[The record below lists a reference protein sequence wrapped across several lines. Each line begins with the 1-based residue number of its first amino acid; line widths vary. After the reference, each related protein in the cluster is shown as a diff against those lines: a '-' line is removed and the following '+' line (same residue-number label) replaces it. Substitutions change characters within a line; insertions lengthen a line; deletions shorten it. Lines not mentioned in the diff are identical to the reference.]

1 MFWVAWRRQPSLCF
15 QDELFKL
22 SLLIQFSI
30 RRTLSILAVE
40 VSILWHFLTGELK
53 LTIM

>member
-1 MFWVAWRRQPSLCF
+1 MFWIGWTRHSLCF

-30 RRTLSILAVE
+30 RRMFSIFAVE
-40 VSILWHFLTGELK
+40 DSILWHFFTSELK